1 MSDRAIVALGVWL
14 LLLVLIG
21 TATIG
26 IAVVLSIGIG
36 TGIAT
41 LAMMLFVASRR
52 QARLAAGG
60 PERRITLV
68 TPPCPDQ
75 DAAHSRH
82 DAAHVAHSTH

>member
-26 IAVVLSIGIG
+26 IAVVLSIGTG

-41 LAMMLFVASRR
+41 LAAMLFVASRR
-52 QARLAAGG
+52 RSSGRGRA
-60 PERRITLV
+60 
-68 TPPCPDQ
+68 
-75 DAAHSRH
+75 
-82 DAAHVAHSTH
+82 